1 MKDLQSE
8 TITVP
13 AAVPLPCLWLS
24 PPVPAA
30 LLVLAHGAG
39 TRPAHPVMESI
50 AQALA
55 AAGIATLRYP
65 FPFALR
71 GGAPDRPAVA
81 VPVVHAVVQHAA
93 GLSSVPL
100 LAGGHSFGGRMTTL
114 AAAEGLPVRGLVLLG
129 FPLHAAGKPGTERAA
144 HLPRIPQP
152 MLFCSGTRDALA
164 DASLLSGVASAL
176 PQAALHWLDG
186 ADHQYRGPG
195 KAGYMDEIAGAVR
208 RFADRLPH
216 PGV

>member
-1 MKDLQSE
+1 MQSE

-13 AAVPLPCLWLS
+13 AGIPLPCLWCS
-24 PPVPAA
+24 PKAPAA

-39 TRPAHPVMESI
+39 TRPEHPLMESI

-55 AAGIATLRYP
+55 GAGIATLRYP

-81 VPVVHAVVQHAA
+81 VPAVQAVVRHAA
-93 GLSSVPL
+93 SLGDAPL

-144 HLPRIPQP
+144 HLPQIPQP

-164 DASLLSGVASAL
+164 EASLLSGVVDAL
-176 PQAALHWLDG
+176 PQAALHWLEG

-195 KAGYMDEIAGAVR
+195 KAGYMAEIAGAVR
-208 RFADRLPH
+208 QFADRLAASPA
-216 PGV
+216 